1 MQMNGR
7 HIGLAQYHSAT
18 GGVAATVRQGKGM
31 LLWAVFAAALTVF
44 GTSAVTLALDWQANR
59 TIDALRAGTEVPV
72 SPTASPPLLEARADF
87 LLTRDRTDEAQPF
100 LDQAALR
107 ADDAIRVRMLY
118 NMANARL
125 RAAIG
130 QIEQGH
136 FDKAIPLV
144 ALAKA
149 EYRGALGLQ
158 PDYWDAKHNLDAAMR
173 LVRDLPRVEGEGGTE
188 PGQVPS
194 KLWTDLPGVPKGLP

>member
-1 MQMNGR
+1 MQLNGR
-7 HIGLAQYHSAT
+7 HSELAQSHGAT
-18 GGVAATVRQGKGM
+18 GGFAAMVRQGRGA
-31 LLWAVFAAALTVF
+31 LLWALFACAIAVFL
-44 GTSAVTLALDWQANR
+44 TSAVTLAVDWRANR

-72 SPTASPPLLEARADF
+72 APTAAPPLLEARADF
-87 LLTRDRTDEAQPF
+87 LLTRDRIDEAQPF

-107 ADDAIRVRMLY
+107 ADDAIRARMLY
-118 NMANARL
+118 NMANTRL
-125 RAAIG
+125 RAAIR

-149 EYRGALGLQ
+149 EYRTALGLQ

-173 LVRDLPRVEGEGGTE
+173 LVRDLPRAEGEEGTE
-188 PGQVPS
+188 PEQVPS